1 MLTTV
6 FVPNWTYLKKV
17 EGFLTQQP
25 CNLKLTQHKVG
36 LPKLSSGPNAF
47 KNVQLSEQ
55 QRFKSLFESRQEL
68 EKIEGDQD
76 FAPNEK
82 NSLSE
87 TFYAVKNNV
96 FDGEVGSRGEV
107 YFVLQLALVL
117 CILFGTVPFFGNLI
131 ELLFGPGLVLVGG
144 SIATIGA
151 LELGTNLTPWP
162 NPPKDGTLIT
172 EGMLF
177 DEIRHPIYAGLL
189 ALMFG
194 LSFWSGSAMRVLLS
208 VALFYLLDF
217 KSELEEEELIKKFGM
232 DYIYY
237 RDRVSGKFVPH
248 RLSKFFDDMITT
260 IMQTQRNEFQ

>member
-1 MLTTV
+1 MLATV
-6 FVPNWTYLKKV
+6 FVPNWSFLKTA

-25 CNLKLTQHKVG
+25 YKFKRTQHKLG
-36 LPKLSSGPNAF
+36 FPKSS
-47 KNVQLSEQ
+47 SEPKEKVHLNEPH
-55 QRFKSLFESRQEL
+55 RFISLFGSGQEF

-76 FAPNEK
+76 LASNEK
-82 NSLSE
+82 ESLSV
-87 TFYAVKNNV
+87 TFNAVKNNF
-96 FDGEVGSRGEV
+96 FDGEVGSRGEA
-107 YFVLQLALVL
+107 YFVLQVALVL

-144 SIATIGA
+144 SIAFIGA

-162 NPPKDGTLIT
+162 NPPKDGNLIT

-177 DEIRHPIYAGLL
+177 DEMRHPIYAGLL

-194 LSFWSGSAMRVLLS
+194 LSIWSGSAMRVLLS
-208 VALFYLLDF
+208 VVLFYLLDF

-232 DYIYY
+232 DYINYS
-237 RDRVSGKFVPH
+237 DRVPGKFVPH

-260 IMQTQRNEFQ
+260 IVQTQRNEFQ